1 MRILLDTNA
10 YSAMK
15 RGHGGVIDLVRRSQQ
30 VLLSAV
36 VAGELLHGFR
46 AGSRFDDNLREFNA
60 FLEHPLVDFL
70 AVDMQTADRF
80 ARVAT
85 ALRSAGTPIPTNDV
99 WIAAH
104 SMQTG
109 AQLVSFDRH
118 FEQVAGL
125 ALVQP
130 EAAGR

>member
-15 RGHGGVIDLVRRSQQ
+15 RGHEAVMDLVRRSQQ

-60 FLEHPLVDFL
+60 FIEHPLVDFL

-85 ALRSAGTPIPTNDV
+85 ALRSAGTPLPTNDV

-104 SMQTG
+104 AMQTG

-125 ALVQP
+125 AWVRP
-130 EAAGR
+130 DAAKR

>member
-15 RGHGGVIDLVRRSQQ
+15 RGQEQVIELVRRSQQ
-30 VLLSAV
+30 VLVSAV

-46 AGSRFDDNLREFNA
+46 AGGRFDDNVREFDA
-60 FLEHPLVDFL
+60 FLDHPLVDFL
-70 AVDMQTADRF
+70 GVDMQTADRF
-80 ARVAT
+80 ARIAT

-104 SMQTG
+104 AMQTG

-125 ALVQP
+125 ALVRP
-130 EAAGR
+130 GAAGG